1 MADHQHDTLHDAADH
16 DAEAYV
22 HGTMTIEEQSATW
35 AMFQELAKWGSL
47 VIACSLL
54 FLTRAFQPGG
64 SMVGGLI
71 AAVVVGAAGF
81 VFLKSGKKEAH

>member
-35 AMFQELAKWGSL
+35 ALFQDLAKWGSL
-47 VIACSLL
+47 IIACVLL
-54 FLTRAFQPGG
+54 FLTLAFQPGG
-64 SMVGGLI
+64 SMISGLI
-71 AAVVVGAAGF
+71 AAVVVGVAGYF
-81 VFLKSGKKEAH
+81 FLKGGKKTAH